1 MSLNGQQ
8 KSDNNDNN
16 IIDKR
21 QTADATNKWMN
32 DESAAFVCVC
42 VCNGSVIVVVV
53 VVVVQ

>member
-53 VVVVQ
+53 VVVQ